1 MRPKSKP
8 STIGLMTL
16 FLLTI
21 NISGCASDCSIMTRD
36 SSLLCDL
43 QMLPVIAVALPVAI
57 AQRSNQS
64 QRQAD
69 SSAKLLEGL
78 KTKDRAA
85 LRKCLLGCWVVVQN
99 ASVDEKRELVLQAA
113 KDFSVFDKDDLTSDD
128 YLPMLI
134 AHNILSIQKSNGGLY
149 INSSSMLRASAL
161 SRNDEK
167 ISKII
172 GGESDIRYFVRESTL
187 YAANEFVANVAKQ
200 KLANPE
206 DGFAKCMLYM
216 SELKHPLLD
225 GKERLFASC
234 SMAHQIYFDSATPD
248 HLIDIWNEARA
259 N

>member
-1 MRPKSKP
+1 MRQKSKP

-43 QMLPVIAVALPVAI
+43 QMLPVIAVSLPVAI

-69 SSAKLLEGL
+69 SAAKLLEGL

-99 ASVDEKRELVLQAA
+99 ASVDEKRKLILQAA
-113 KDFSVFDKDDLTSDD
+113 KDFSLFDKDDLAPDD

-134 AHNILSIQKSNGGLY
+134 AHNLISIQKSSGDLY

-167 ISKII
+167 ISKIA
-172 GGESDIRYFVRESTL
+172 GVESDLRYFVRESTL
-187 YAANEFVANVAKQ
+187 YAANEFVVNVEKQ
-200 KLANPE
+200 KLLDPE
-206 DGFAKCMLYM
+206 DGFVNCMPYM
-216 SELKHPLLD
+216 SELNHPLLD
-225 GKERLFASC
+225 GKERLFYSC
-234 SMAHQIYFDSATPD
+234 SMAYQIYFDSAIPN